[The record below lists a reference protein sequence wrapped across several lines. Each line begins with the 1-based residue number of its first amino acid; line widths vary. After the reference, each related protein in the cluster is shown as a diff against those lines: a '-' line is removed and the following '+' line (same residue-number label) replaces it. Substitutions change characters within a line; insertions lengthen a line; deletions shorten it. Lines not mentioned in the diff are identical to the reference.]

1 MDRNRRRRK
10 TSVRRIYRSSNVL
23 FRRWPTAASRNICCG
38 SKLDA
43 SPQAARLVPQMTD
56 LPNEAYWRD
65 KASLLE
71 GMSRGHGP
79 TDPVQVMAGTLAELA
94 QSIRTG

>member
-1 MDRNRRRRK
+1 
-10 TSVRRIYRSSNVL
+10 
-23 FRRWPTAASRNICCG
+23 
-38 SKLDA
+38 
-43 SPQAARLVPQMTD
+43 MTD

-94 QSIRTG
+94 QSIRTGLAGACAEISKASES